1 MLEGRLREA
10 LGRGA
15 AAHLSGDHGIDLD
28 ISSAA
33 VPAAVLIAITD
44 RPSPGLILT
53 QRPETMRR
61 HPGQVAFPGGR
72 VDVDDEDHIAAA
84 LREAEEEIALPPSQ
98 VRVIGSLSSY
108 RTGTGYDIT
117 PVIGLIPPDL
127 RFIPNSQEVASI
139 FEVPLAF
146 VLDPANR
153 TERVG
158 IWQGQER
165 RFYELSWGGYR
176 IWGATA
182 GMLVNLERILSW

>member
-1 MLEGRLREA
+1 LKDGCVKLWGVAPLRTC
-10 LGRGA
+10 
-15 AAHLSGDHGIDLD
+15 DHGIDLD